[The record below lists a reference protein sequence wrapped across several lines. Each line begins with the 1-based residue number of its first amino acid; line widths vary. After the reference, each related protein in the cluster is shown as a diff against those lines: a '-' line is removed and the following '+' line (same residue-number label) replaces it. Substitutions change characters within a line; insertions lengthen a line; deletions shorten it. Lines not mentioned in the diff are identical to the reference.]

1 MKKYCYFMTGS
12 QIWFDAAA
20 RLYQEGIAKPVLWL
34 GDDCHFEKAREM
46 FGDDVVVKM
55 LDFVHYPQQINN
67 VDYSGEN
74 IGFFL
79 SDNYLR
85 AKDRCLKMMDRV
97 DLYGTFSRLDR
108 EVILNKLSI
117 WTLRNLEKSKPDA
130 LIMAEAP
137 HSHSQ
142 YLIYEICLYLDI
154 PTAKFNTW
162 TPVPLM
168 FLQDMKLG
176 TRQKKNYKISRDVDK
191 KITKELEKYI
201 TLISNLADRDG
212 YEVDYIKQQRLDSL
226 IVNKFKS
233 LIKSDLIIFIKD
245 IYFHMRMFY
254 KKEYL
259 HINPYKIGI
268 YGRKKI
274 QRVRKKNLKDAC
286 DKNLDKLD
294 LKQEF
299 VYFPLHFEPERTTNP
314 DGGRFHDQVLAILE
328 LRKLLPSDVY
338 IYVKEHPSQFYFSD
352 KGSRGRS
359 PLFYNLI
366 KNIKNVKLIDPYE
379 DSFKV
384 LRHAMFVATINGT
397 VAIEAAI
404 IKKKA
409 LVFGNNWFSGCPNII
424 SWGSNIKYQDFLN
437 VKTSNANEI
446 LDFFIKQKDLYSV
459 PACQNPSAEISY
471 KSFRTQDFLK
481 NECSGVTHLM
491 QEFLKVSN
499 N

>member
-20 RLYQEGIAKPVLWL
+20 RLYREGIAKPVLWL
-34 GDDCHFEKAREM
+34 GDDCHFEKARGM
-46 FGDDVVVKM
+46 FGNDVVVRM
-55 LDFVHYPQQINN
+55 LDFVHYQQQINN

-85 AKDRCLKMMDRV
+85 AKDRCLKMMDRT
-97 DLYGTFSRLDR
+97 DLYGSFSRLDR
-108 EVILNKLSI
+108 EVIFNKLSI
-117 WTLRNLEKSKPDA
+117 WTLKNLEKSKPDA

-137 HSHSQ
+137 HSHAQ

-168 FLQDMKLG
+168 FLQDMKTG
-176 TRQKKNYKISRDVDK
+176 TRQKKSYKVPSAVDK
-191 KITKELEKYI
+191 NITKELEKYI
-201 TLISNLADRDG
+201 SLISDLAVKDG
-212 YEVDYIKQQRLDSL
+212 YEADYMERQRFDSL

-233 LIKSDLIIFIKD
+233 FIKSGLIIFIKD

-286 DKNLDKLD
+286 EKNLDKLD
-294 LKQEF
+294 LNQEF

-314 DGGRFHDQVLAILE
+314 DGGRFHDQILAILE
-328 LRKLLPSDVY
+328 LRKLLPSDVC
-338 IYVKEHPSQFYFSD
+338 IYVKEHPSQFYHPD

-359 PLFYNLI
+359 PLFYNLL

-379 DSFKV
+379 NSIKI
-384 LRHAMFVATINGT
+384 LSHAMFVATVNGT
-397 VAIEAAI
+397 VAIEAAL

-409 LVFGNNWFSGCPNII
+409 LVFGYNWFHGCPNII
-424 SWGSNIKYQDFLN
+424 SWDSNIKYQEFLN
-437 VKTSNANEI
+437 IKTSNANEI
-446 LDFFIKQKDLYSV
+446 LDFFIQQKDLYSV
-459 PACQNPSAEISY
+459 PGCQNPSAEKSY
-471 KSFRTQDFLK
+471 KTFRTQDFLK
-481 NECSGVTHLM
+481 SECSGVVHLM
-491 QEFLKVSN
+491 QEFLKGEGS
-499 N
+499 